1 MNEALSFAEEVVKE
15 GRDKVGG
22 LRLATGAGADLGS
35 ALDEH
40 GRQLAA
46 QHPARFTLTTS
57 GAARTLHPPVHEEL
71 LAVGREAI
79 RNAFLHAQ
87 AASITVELS

>member
-1 MNEALSFAEEVVKE
+1 MKE

-22 LRLATGAGADLGS
+22 LRFATGAGADLGS

-57 GAARTLHPPVHEEL
+57 GTARTLHPPVHEEL

-79 RNAFLHAQ
+79 RNAFLQ
-87 AASITVELS
+87 ARPAAVR